1 MGKSIIELKF
11 FFILPAKPFSQLR
24 CHQAWQTEFHS
35 RNPHG
40 EIKKSPPYSY
50 PLTSDLPTLSVA
62 RAHPEREKE
71 MQILENIFYIK
82 MYDDFN
88 TAMSSV

>member
-11 FFILPAKPFSQLR
+11 FFIYLENPFGQLR

-40 EIKKSPPYSY
+40 EIKKSPPYGCS
-50 PLTSDLPTLSVA
+50 LTSDLPTLSVA
-62 RAHPEREKE
+62 HVHPERERE